1 MKNSKN
7 TTTSSLLEMNNTV
20 QLQIKDNQLR
30 DLLKNHHLLGTG
42 ENTVVFPQLKIKE
55 IVEAAGHSQQ
65 LHA

>member
-7 TTTSSLLEMNNTV
+7 TSTSSLLEMSNTV
-20 QLQIKDNQLR
+20 QLQTKDNQLR
-30 DLLKNHHLLGTG
+30 DLLKNHHHLGTG
-42 ENTVVFPQLKIKE
+42 ENTMVFLLLKTKE

>member
-1 MKNSKN
+1 
-7 TTTSSLLEMNNTV
+7 MNNTV